1 MVIIPIFTQEVKCYQ
16 IYAKYYRRST
26 HEGFHV
32 TTVQSGQ
39 QRNAL
44 NKEEVR
50 LSTVQNK
57 TGPFLPRAF
66 SLFSILVLPY
76 ELWDFILIL
85 IIDSFDRISR

>member
-1 MVIIPIFTQEVKCYQ
+1 MVIIPIFMQEVKCYQ
-16 IYAKYYRRST
+16 IYVKYYRRST
-26 HEGFHV
+26 HEGFHA

-39 QRNAL
+39 LRNAL

-57 TGPFLPRAF
+57 TGFFLLRAF
-66 SLFSILVLPY
+66 SLFSTLVLPY

>member
-1 MVIIPIFTQEVKCYQ
+1 M
-16 IYAKYYRRST
+16 
-26 HEGFHV
+26 HEGFHA

-57 TGPFLPRAF
+57 TGLFLPRAF
-66 SLFSILVLPY
+66 SLFSTLVLPY